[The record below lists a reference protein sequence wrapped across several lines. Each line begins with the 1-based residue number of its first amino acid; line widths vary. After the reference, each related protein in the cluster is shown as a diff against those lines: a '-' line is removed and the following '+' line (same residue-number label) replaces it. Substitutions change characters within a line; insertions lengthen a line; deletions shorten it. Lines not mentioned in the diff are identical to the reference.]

1 MINEEARS
9 IEDHVI
15 SAFEVRFINAG
26 MPVSSFRDRAAR
38 LLELVEEPGIKL
50 FLRSSRS
57 RIWEGNVMISQKS
70 KWTSVVLLFGILFW
84 LFPRDGFSQSNFY
97 EGKTVTLLA
106 TESAGGTGDS
116 RVKAMVPFLKKH
128 IPGNPT
134 VMIQYMDG
142 AGGRKGA
149 NHLYSN
155 VRPDGL
161 TIGAVSGAIVGL
173 AVMSET
179 GITYDID
186 KFIYL
191 GSPDSENHYVI
202 YTRRELGLDN
212 LQKLASK
219 PGIRIGAQTVGHVS
233 YVAGRLFAYFLN
245 MKDAR
250 FVAGYSAQE
259 LDVSLLQGE
268 LDARANNASSVLRR
282 NPDWLDKGVM
292 NFHAIM
298 EVPKGEKHPRL
309 GHLPEIGS
317 FAKSEKENRLLTVWR
332 TFRGVG
338 SPYVLPPG
346 TPKDKVV
353 ILEAAM
359 QKTFK
364 DPEFAPYFKKL
375 LTDDASPMGAAELRK
390 LIADVPRDPET
401 VDLLKKFAGPGPLP
415 AR

>member
-1 MINEEARS
+1 
-9 IEDHVI
+9 
-15 SAFEVRFINAG
+15 
-26 MPVSSFRDRAAR
+26 
-38 LLELVEEPGIKL
+38 
-50 FLRSSRS
+50 
-57 RIWEGNVMISQKS
+57 MISQKS

-84 LFPRDGFSQSNFY
+84 LLPRDGFSQSNFY

-173 AVMSET
+173 AVMGET

-282 NPDWLDKGVM
+282 NPDWFDKGVM

-298 EVPKGEKHPRL
+298 EVPQGEKHPRL

-317 FAKSEKENRLLTVWR
+317 FAKSEKETRLLTVWR

-346 TPKDKVV
+346 TPKDKVA

-364 DPEFAPYFKKL
+364 DPDFPPYFKKL